1 MRGLSSSVLSVAAMG
16 LSSLT
21 TYLTFFD
28 ASYTLTMANADVK
41 IQIQS
46 GSSSSK
52 GQRSAYYRF
61 FVNQGVILS
70 NRGKLALVVSGVRL
84 FRSTQPDRCE
94 APTDKDAFVSNSD
107 ATPTI
112 PVVVEPE
119 TIRHIQL
126 RSQIKPVSA
135 EANPDGTFDL
145 PADSGFWCLKWTIFD
160 PNGKR
165 HEPMSPAFT
174 LQREY
179 VMEGDDRYPGVKAK
193 KEFPREPIRLVGR
206 GLY

>member
-28 ASYTLTMANADVK
+28 TSYTLTMANADVR

-46 GSSSSK
+46 GSSSS
-52 GQRSAYYRF
+52 GGNRSAYYRF
-61 FVNQGVILS
+61 YANQGVILS
-70 NRGKLALVVSGVRL
+70 NRGKLALVVSDVRL
-84 FRSTQPDRCE
+84 FRSTESGRC
-94 APTDKDAFVSNSD
+94 AYPTDKDAFISNADVS
-107 ATPTI
+107 PKI

-119 TIRHIQL
+119 TLRHIKVQT
-126 RSQIKPVSA
+126 QIKPVNVKSDA
-135 EANPDGTFDL
+135 EGKFSIPEDKGL
-145 PADSGFWCLKWTIFD
+145 WCLKWTIFD

-165 HEPMSPAFT
+165 HEPISPAFT
-174 LQREY
+174 FERKY
-179 VMEGDDRYPGVKAK
+179 VIEDDDNYPSVKAK